1 MFPAD
6 TSSAVPWFQ
15 RTRFLILERLS
26 QLSDHLTSDSC
37 IVPQRAKRERQKQR
51 QQGIIFHGHIRSCL
65 VQHRP
70 IRFFIIQRW
79 KEKTTG
85 PSAVAHLGN
94 PVAHPSVVIKFNA
107 YQNRFSS

>member
-70 IRFFIIQRW
+70 I
-79 KEKTTG
+79 
-85 PSAVAHLGN
+85 SD
-94 PVAHPSVVIKFNA
+94 
-107 YQNRFSS
+107 

>member
-70 IRFFIIQRW
+70 ISFFYNT
-79 KEKTTG
+79 KVDGEDHG
-85 PSAVAHLGN
+85 PQCGGALST
-94 PVAHPSVVIKFNA
+94 
-107 YQNRFSS
+107 